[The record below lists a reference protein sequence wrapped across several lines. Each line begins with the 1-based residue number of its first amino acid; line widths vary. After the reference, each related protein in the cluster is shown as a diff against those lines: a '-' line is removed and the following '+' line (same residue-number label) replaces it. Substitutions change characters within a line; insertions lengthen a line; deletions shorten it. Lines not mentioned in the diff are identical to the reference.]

1 MTIPRLELSDSSAAH
16 LSLLLSLA
24 LSPGLHPPGLLE
36 PATVVADKSAVV
48 VADKAAVVVA
58 DEAAVVGAGESA
70 VVGDA
75 WFCQE
80 WLEGAAANCWYW
92 LSSSGRYRRYWQVL
106 TGSTGRNFGKEG
118 GDGR

>member
-48 VADKAAVVVA
+48 VADKAAVVVTGKVAVVVA
-58 DEAAVVGAGESA
+58 DKAAVG
-70 VVGDA
+70 
-75 WFCQE
+75 
-80 WLEGAAANCWYW
+80 
-92 LSSSGRYRRYWQVL
+92 
-106 TGSTGRNFGKEG
+106 TG
-118 GDGR
+118 